1 MDEISSVIEV
11 KLGEELILPLESVP
25 EYHQLLQLLEER
37 LKTPASQFK
46 LYAKDTGQLVHDT
59 DSFTQVFAEATL
71 PLVLSVEVVPTAG
84 FFCPFCDKELEVDS
98 EQCQTCQSVNWD
110 AWFISKYGEEKYRNL
125 QETRHRSRGF
135 TFGPPSSHPPG
146 SHAIFEQET
155 KSFER
160 KEQPE
165 DDFDLNQ
172 RDSLGD
178 FRSGS
183 FGDLQEKFKTPPRKI
198 RPDGGF
204 TTTDGLV
211 DIETPPQSKVTRKE
225 DISPPP
231 AALSDSPEIKR
242 TESTPQRP
250 VITSG
255 LRPSPYLTPEK
266 KVPHDRS
273 TCSICQRSQRTAS
286 LLSGTSDYRDSLF
299 RYSKATE
306 EANIRRSSP
315 LRSSKLL
322 TEASLFESKGV
333 SQSFYGSNRRE
344 IVREEEMYSGEL
356 YARQLRSSGNSGSDT
371 QETWRCPRCKTRP
384 PWYFSHCQQCELEE
398 SLALQP
404 SDSYKRRVQLM
415 CRRS

>member
-25 EYHQLLQLLEER
+25 EYHQLLQLIEEQ
-37 LKTPASQFK
+37 LKTPASKFK
-46 LYAKDTGQLVHDT
+46 LYAQGTGQLVHDT

-71 PLVLSVEVVPTAG
+71 PLVLSVEVVQTAS

-98 EQCQTCQSVNWD
+98 EQCQSCQSVNWD

-135 TFGPPSSHPPG
+135 TFGPPSNKPSN
-146 SHAIFEQET
+146 SQEIFEQET
-155 KSFER
+155 KPLGR

-183 FGDLQEKFKTPPRKI
+183 FGDLQEKFQTPPRKI

-211 DIETPPQSKVTRKE
+211 DIETPPQSKDTRKE
-225 DISPPP
+225 DIPA

-266 KVPHDRS
+266 KTPHDRS

-344 IVREEEMYSGEL
+344 IVREEEMYSREL
-356 YARQLRSSGNSGSDT
+356 YTGQLRSSDRDM
-371 QETWRCPRCKTRP
+371 WRCPRCKARP